1 MFDYYKNKIVYSPH
15 LLFIFT
21 HILYISKCV
30 FFSSCT
36 ITCQLHVRAWV
47 YYLKNPTNQRILMNE
62 FKQETV
68 EKMLLASYMPR

>member
-21 HILYISKCV
+21 HILYISKCGL
-30 FFSSCT
+30 FSSCT

-68 EKMLLASYMPR
+68 EKMLLTSYMPR

>member
-1 MFDYYKNKIVYSPH
+1 MLI
-15 LLFIFT
+15 
-21 HILYISKCV
+21 
-30 FFSSCT
+30 FSSCT

-47 YYLKNPTNQRILMNE
+47 YYLKKPTNQRILMNE